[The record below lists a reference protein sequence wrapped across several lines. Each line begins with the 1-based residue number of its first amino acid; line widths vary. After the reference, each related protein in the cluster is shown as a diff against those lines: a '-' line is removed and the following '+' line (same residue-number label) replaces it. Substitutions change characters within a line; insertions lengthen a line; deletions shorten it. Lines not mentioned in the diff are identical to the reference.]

1 MFWCSVRRNSR
12 VRARRRD
19 PLAVPRALAW
29 AAGTLILASAPL
41 DAQQPAAPSLTVEQA
56 IERAVAANQSLAAA
70 RLQRSVAAADVAIAA
85 ERPNP
90 DLSFEAERETPKQA
104 VGLSLPIELGGKRQ
118 SRIALANAS
127 VGVAEADIAT
137 AATQVEN
144 DVRRAYYAAVAADR
158 RVVLATETRA
168 LAQRVRDTAATR
180 AQAGDVA
187 QLEVVQT
194 DIGVFEADQDVSAAR
209 GDAAAARTDLNVLI
223 GQPADAAFTLT
234 SDLSLPPLPPL
245 ADLLSRIDTT
255 NTTLL
260 TFERRIA
267 EQTARR
273 TLAASLR
280 VPDVSIG
287 GAVTYLAEPEFRA
300 GWRASAGVTLP
311 LFTSHTAAVT
321 REDAE
326 LARLRAERDAARAT
340 IAGSVAAA
348 LARAAA
354 SREQVTRFENDI
366 LPALARA
373 EQMVQEGYSAGHT
386 PLVSVLAALQ
396 QARESRTKGLQAA
409 LDYQMA
415 LVELERAMGTKLR

>member
-1 MFWCSVRRNSR
+1 M
-12 VRARRRD
+12 
-19 PLAVPRALAW
+19 PRALAW